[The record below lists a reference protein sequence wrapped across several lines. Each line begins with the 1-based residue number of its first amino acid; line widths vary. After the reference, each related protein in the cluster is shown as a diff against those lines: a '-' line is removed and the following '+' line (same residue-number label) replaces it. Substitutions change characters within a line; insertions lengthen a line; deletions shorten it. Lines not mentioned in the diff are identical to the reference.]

1 MVHRIQLE
9 SMLGLPATA
18 LKRPQPAPTGPGF
31 ASILRR
37 SIGPRT
43 DVAFS
48 AHAQQRLNER
58 SLEISPGDTQRIEK
72 AVDAAAAKGSRK
84 TLLLTGDAAL
94 VVSVPNRTVIT
105 VFSSR
110 SDENVVVTNID
121 SVVLV
126 SRESHEASGHRSNG
140 PDPIL
145 GSPSAAERQTRHL
158 L

>member
-1 MVHRIQLE
+1 MIHRIQPE
-9 SMLGLPATA
+9 STQGLAATA
-18 LKRPQPAPTGPGF
+18 LRRSQPALTGPDF

-37 SIGPRT
+37 TVGPRT
-43 DVAFS
+43 TVVFS
-48 AHAQQRLNER
+48 AHAQQRLKDR
-58 SLEISPGDTQRIEK
+58 SIELSTADTQRIEK
-72 AVDAAAAKGSRK
+72 AVDAAAAKGARK

-105 VFSSR
+105 AFSSQ
-110 SDENVVVTNID
+110 SEENVVVTNID

-126 SRESHEASGHRSNG
+126 SGEAPEPSGHRFTG

>member
-9 SMLGLPATA
+9 PTQGLPVAA
-18 LKRPQPAPTGPGF
+18 FKRPQHVPTGPDF
-31 ASILRR
+31 ASILGRTV
-37 SIGPRT
+37 GPRT
-43 DVAFS
+43 SVVFS
-48 AHAQQRLNER
+48 AHAQQRLNDR
-58 SLEISPGDTQRIEK
+58 SIELSPVDTQRIEK
-72 AVDAAAAKGSRK
+72 AVDAAAAKGARK

-105 VFSSR
+105 AFAPQ

-126 SRESHEASGHRSNG
+126 SGEVLEPSGHRITG
-140 PDPIL
+140 PDPIV
-145 GSPSAAERQTRHL
+145 GSPSVAERQTRHL

>member
-9 SMLGLPATA
+9 STQGLPVAA
-18 LKRPQPAPTGPGF
+18 FKRPQLAPTGSDF

-37 SIGPRT
+37 TVGPRT
-43 DVAFS
+43 AVVFS
-48 AHAQQRLNER
+48 AHAQQRLSER
-58 SLEISPGDTQRIEK
+58 SLEFSPADTQRIEK
-72 AVDAAAAKGSRK
+72 AVDAAAAKGARK

-105 VFSSR
+105 AFSSQ
-110 SDENVVVTNID
+110 SGENVVVTNID

-126 SRESHEASGHRSNG
+126 SGEAPEPSGHRFTG